1 MAEYHK
7 INSIYKRDERGKFI
21 LGEWAAPE
29 LGYLAD
35 NEWVFTEKVDG
46 TNIRVYWDG
55 ARVTFGGRTD
65 NAQMPTFLIRKLEEL
80 FSPEK
85 MRAQFP
91 DADANVCL
99 YGEGYGAKIQKG
111 GGNYI
116 PDGQD
121 FCLFDANIGMFLE
134 RENVEAIGAL
144 LGVKVAPVIGRGT
157 IADAMKRC
165 AEGFLSAWG
174 NFPAEGIVLR
184 PAIELRNRRGD
195 RVITK
200 VKTRDFK

>member
-1 MAEYHK
+1 MSEYHK
-7 INSIYKRDERGKFI
+7 INSVYKRDERGRFI
-21 LGEWAAPE
+21 LGEWASPE
-29 LGYLAD
+29 FGYLAN

-55 ARVTFGGRTD
+55 ATVRFGGRTD
-65 NAQMPTFLIRKLEEL
+65 NAQMPTFLLRKLEEL
-80 FSPEK
+80 FPVEK
-85 MRAQFP
+85 MRSQFP
-91 DADANVCL
+91 DAQANVCL

-121 FCLFDANIGMFLE
+121 FCLFDAHIGMFLE
-134 RENVEAIGAL
+134 RENVEGIGAAFGL
-144 LGVKVAPVIGRGT
+144 KVAPIIRRGT

-165 AEGFLSAWG
+165 EEGFDSTWG
-174 NFPAEGIVLR
+174 AFKAEGIVLR
-184 PAIELRNRRGD
+184 PAVELRTRRGD

-200 VKTRDFK
+200 VKARDFR